1 MPQGKQI
8 EADRRKE
15 GKQVYAVYN
24 KNNRSVLAFYIDRL
38 NAERRAQVE
47 NRKLYQRGI
56 YAGAFIVKA
65 TSR

>member
-1 MPQGKQI
+1 M
-8 EADRRKE
+8 
-15 GKQVYAVYN
+15 YAVYN
-24 KNNRSVLAFYIDRL
+24 KNNRSVVAFYIDRL

-56 YAGAFIVKA
+56 YTGAFIVKA